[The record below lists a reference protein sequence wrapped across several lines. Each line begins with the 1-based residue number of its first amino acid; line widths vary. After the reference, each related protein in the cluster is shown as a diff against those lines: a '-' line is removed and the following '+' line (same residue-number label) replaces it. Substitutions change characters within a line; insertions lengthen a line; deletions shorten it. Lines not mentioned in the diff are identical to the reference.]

1 IDAEI
6 IEETSHPAQPDNNE
20 AAASEEISA
29 TAAETDTGPDG
40 DADAA
45 PDEQEEKEE
54 GGGLAG
60 PFAIV
65 LGALAIIGGVVF
77 FVNRGGDG
85 EGDVTSPQMAIS
97 RAEETPSSASLVTPI
112 PAPDAKSEAEA
123 EPDPQSGSDDAED
136 IDAAI
141 ETAIETDRT
150 ASSGEE
156 GISSAPKMQ
165 ILSAPE
171 DTETNAG
178 ASEEMLTDDAPL
190 AAAEG
195 EDETSPAPEQ
205 IEETAASIDDG
216 DQTTEGK
223 SALLTRAE
231 ARAEEANS
239 SDNLLTDEEQVQNII
254 EEEIP
259 VAEETPPPTDGTE
272 TAAIAPE
279 ETAPLRDEPTSDES
293 VDDLTTDQEGIAPPQ
308 AAAEDPTD
316 TEEQE
321 VASIMESDASTD
333 LEGTEPAPAFNEE
346 EINARFNSLKD
357 DVRADVIAET
367 EQVIQNA
374 LEDTE
379 QALEA
384 TEREVAQLRSALD
397 EQQAAA
403 NEKITQ
409 LSQRVE
415 TLTSDDLP
423 QARQSTF
430 LLALADLN
438 EGLESG
444 TPFMRE
450 LNLVRNMAPNTPALD
465 GLTRHAEEGLPTQEA
480 LYRQYQE
487 TARNALSGVKRAEAN
502 SPFAKFMANITGL
515 FTVRKVGEVAGD
527 TPSAIISRAEV
538 RLEDNDLKGAVDE
551 LNALEGAAQE
561 AFAPWVQNAQAKADS
576 RQALKMVEKAV
587 LTPSP

>member
-1 IDAEI
+1 ATDA
-6 IEETSHPAQPDNNE
+6 
-20 AAASEEISA
+20 
-29 TAAETDTGPDG
+29 DTGPDG
-40 DADAA
+40 DADSA

-85 EGDVTSPQMAIS
+85 EGDVPSPQMAIS

-112 PAPDAKSEAEA
+112 PAPDVKAESEA
-123 EPDPQSGSDDAED
+123 EPDPQLGNDDAAD
-136 IDAAI
+136 VDAAI
-141 ETAIETDRT
+141 ETAIETDLT

-156 GISSAPKMQ
+156 GIASPPSSAPKMQ
-165 ILSAPE
+165 ILSVPE

-178 ASEEMLTDDAPL
+178 ASEETLTDDAPL
-190 AAAEG
+190 AGVQE

-205 IEETAASIDDG
+205 IEGTATSTDDG

-239 SDNLLTDEEQVQNII
+239 SDNPPTDEEQVQNIAK
-254 EEEIP
+254 EEIP

-279 ETAPLRDEPTSDES
+279 ETTPLRDEPTSDEP
-293 VDDLTTDQEGIAPPQ
+293 VDDLTTDQEEIAPPQ
-308 AAAEDPTD
+308 AAAEDLTD

-333 LEGTEPAPAFNEE
+333 LERTEPAPALNEE
-346 EINARFNSLKD
+346 EINARFDSLKD

-538 RLEDNDLKGAVDE
+538 RLEDNDLKGAVNE